1 MQLRLTPSNKEG
13 KERLTTKKK
22 MISKDKIR
30 NLGITK
36 VFRQLGIADTYEVY
50 YDFAVK

>member
-13 KERLTTKKK
+13 KERLTRKK
-22 MISKDKIR
+22 ISKDKIR